1 MQPDNRIFASFT
13 IFNANILNDKI
24 LKNYLK
30 NERCVKSS
38 IITENLRDR
47 ENSKDPLNCDNAI
60 FQRKINKR
68 ISVTD
73 DLINS
78 VFTPSFLRARLIECF
93 EATSSRNKPVFIV
106 GHEQQCPRAR
116 RTSRFRK
123 AILVGPRPMLPR
135 RGVAVSHVFSRPCEY
150 KLSTVQSY

>member
-1 MQPDNRIFASFT
+1 MKDA
-13 IFNANILNDKI
+13 LNH
-24 LKNYLK
+24 NYK
-30 NERCVKSS
+30 HNYWESQRQ
-38 IITENLRDR
+38 
-47 ENSKDPLNCDNAI
+47 NSKEPLNRDNAI

-68 ISVTD
+68 ISIAD

-150 KLSTVQSY
+150 KLSTVQSYWLLVNYRDTCSYYAISSPYACKLIR